1 MIVTE
6 SKYKYPWIG
15 IPSNV
20 ISTVLFIVFLKRL
33 DIFIFTG
40 KGITNL
46 HDFSLMS
53 TLLIGGVVLKFI
65 SKVEIQT
72 RVKSNSIETGT
83 KWMFK
88 KELSNVEMVN
98 TESLKS
104 FEIIQKPDK
113 FFEIIAE
120 RKDGFKVIVFRI
132 ANRRPAKKKF
142 EELLETELK
151 NWC

>member
-15 IPSNV
+15 IPSKL
-20 ISTVLFIVFLKRL
+20 ISTLIFTVVFMRFV
-33 DIFIFTG
+33 IFID
-40 KGITNL
+40 KGITNPD
-46 HDFSLMS
+46 DFSLMS
-53 TLLIGGVVLKFI
+53 ILLIGGVVFQFI

-83 KWMFK
+83 KYLFK
-88 KELSNVEMVN
+88 KKLSNAEMIN

-104 FEIIQKPDK
+104 FEIIQNSDK

-120 RKDGFKVIVFRI
+120 RKDGFKVIVYRI
-132 ANRRPAKKKF
+132 ANRNPAEKKF
-142 EELLETELK
+142 QELLETELQK
-151 NWC
+151 WC

>member
-15 IPSNV
+15 IPSKV
-20 ISTVLFIVFLKRL
+20 ISELLFMVVFMRFVILS
-33 DIFIFTG
+33 D
-40 KGITNL
+40 KGITNPD
-46 HDFSLMS
+46 DFSLMS
-53 TLLIGGVVLKFI
+53 ILLIGGVVFQFI

>member
-15 IPSNV
+15 IPSKL
-20 ISTVLFIVFLKRL
+20 ISTLIFTVVFMRFV
-33 DIFIFTG
+33 IFID
-40 KGITNL
+40 KGITNPD
-46 HDFSLMS
+46 DFSLMS
-53 TLLIGGVVLKFI
+53 ILLIGGVVFQFI

>member
-15 IPSNV
+15 IPSKL
-20 ISTVLFIVFLKRL
+20 ISTL
-33 DIFIFTG
+33 IFTVVFIRFVNFID
-40 KGITNL
+40 KGITNPN
-46 HDFSLMS
+46 DFSLMS
-53 TLLIGGVVLKFI
+53 ILLIGGVVLQFI

-83 KWMFK
+83 KYLFK
-88 KELSNVEMVN
+88 KKLSNVEMIN

-104 FEIIQKPDK
+104 FEIIQKSDK

-120 RKDGFKVIVFRI
+120 RKDGFKVIVYRI
-132 ANRRPAKKKF
+132 ANRHPAEKKF
-142 EELLETELK
+142 QELLKTELQ